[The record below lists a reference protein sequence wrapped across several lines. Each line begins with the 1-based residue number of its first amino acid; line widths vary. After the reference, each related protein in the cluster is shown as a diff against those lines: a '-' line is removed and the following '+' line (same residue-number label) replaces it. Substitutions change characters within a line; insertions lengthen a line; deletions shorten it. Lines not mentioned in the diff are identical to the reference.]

1 MIIPIILTGLLV
13 CFLPFYI
20 RTEYIWPA
28 KKYFY
33 TKVASSILF
42 VSIGVSALIVTQ
54 TPLSYSA
61 FIVAALVLG
70 LIGDAFLVYDKNPKF
85 FMLGLVTFL
94 LGQIVYGTVFL
105 SVNGFMWYDLII
117 YAVMLSAVFIVYPK
131 TNVELGEMKKPVLL
145 YYIIILYMFTM
156 AVSSIYKG
164 GFNTLTTIFVA
175 SGAFLFLLS
184 DVILTFNLFDKNAPK
199 STKAWVLI
207 TYYAAQSLLAL
218 SILTYMN

>member
-1 MIIPIILTGLLV
+1 MIIPIIFTVALL

-33 TKVASSILF
+33 TKIISSLLF
-42 VSIGVSALIVTQ
+42 VSTGVSALAVTQ

-94 LGQIVYGTVFL
+94 LGQILYGTTFL
-105 SVNGFMWYDLII
+105 SVNGFMWYDIII
-117 YAVMLSAVFIVYPK
+117 YIVMLTLVFVIYPK
-131 TNVELGEMKKPVLL
+131 TNIDLGEMKKPVLL
-145 YYIIILYMFTM
+145 YYMIILYMFTM
-156 AVSSIYKG
+156 AVSSIYKD
-164 GFNTLTTIFVA
+164 GFNTITTIFVA
-175 SGAFLFLLS
+175 VGATLFLTS
-184 DVILTFNLFDKNAPK
+184 DVILTFHLFDKNAHK
-199 STKAWVLI
+199 SLKAWVLV
-207 TYYAAQSLLAL
+207 TYYIAQSLLAL
-218 SILTYMN
+218 SIATYLK